1 MEAITICLAFRLTA
15 RDGAVIAGWSMEF
28 GIDLQSDVIVVSR
41 GQQLTGTAPSGRQ
54 GLSWGTKYAWI
65 AANAFGLPVATDGFN
80 EAGLSFGA
88 LYFAAFADYQP
99 VPAGQEQRAMGSWEF
114 GGWAL
119 SNFASVAEVR
129 AALDS
134 VLVAN
139 TVQPQFGFVPP
150 LHFILHDA
158 SGDCAV
164 IEHTKGQRIVFDNP
178 LTLMTNDPTF
188 DWHLMNLRNYI
199 NLSVNNRQPLD
210 IAGLVLAPLSEG
222 TGLLGLPGDWVA
234 VTLCARDRP
243 DPGRRSAGGCR
254 AGGEHRPPPP
264 KRLRHPPRGNSAGP
278 AGWQCGG
285 RDHRVD
291 RCEGPH
297 QQGPLF
303 PDVRQ
308 PDAAEGGLPATG
320 YERGPREDDLYGR

>member
-80 EAGLSFGA
+80 QAGLSFGT
-88 LYFAAFADYQP
+88 LYFAGFADYQP

-114 GGWAL
+114 GGWVL
-119 SNFASVAEVR
+119 SNFANVAEVR

-222 TGLLGLPGDWVA
+222 TGLLGLPGDWTSPSRFV
-234 VTLCARDRP
+234 
-243 DPGRRSAGGCR
+243 R
-254 AGGEHRPPPP
+254 ATA
-264 KRLRHPPRGNSAGP
+264 L
-278 AGWQCGG
+278 
-285 RDHRVD
+285 
-291 RCEGPH
+291 
-297 QQGPLF
+297 
-303 PDVRQ
+303 
-308 PDAAEGGLPATG
+308 T
-320 YERGPREDDLYGR
+320 